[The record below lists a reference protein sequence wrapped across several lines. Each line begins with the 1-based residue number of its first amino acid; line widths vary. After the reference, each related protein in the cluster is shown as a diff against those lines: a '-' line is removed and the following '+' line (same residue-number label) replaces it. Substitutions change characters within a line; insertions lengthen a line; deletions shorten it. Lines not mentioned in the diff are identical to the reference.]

1 MRQSPGTEALSRLNL
16 SLRAKAATVMP
27 VSLPLRSAL
36 GDLRRRP
43 GGGAGALREDD
54 LSE

>member
-1 MRQSPGTEALSRLNL
+1 MRQSPGAEALSRLNL

-27 VSLPLRSAL
+27 ASLPLRSAL
-36 GDLRRRP
+36 DDLRRRP